1 MCSLLR
7 LIPPEASL
15 ELRMEKVAATIMKK
29 LEPLLEQWIEGGGSF
44 DSFTDLYL
52 RRWIHSCVFPCPQ
65 LPEESRSFVV
75 K

>member
-15 ELRMEKVAATIMKK
+15 GLRMEKVAAAIMKK
-29 LEPLLEQWIEGGGSF
+29 LEPLLDQWIKDGGSF

-52 RRWIHSCVFPCPQ
+52 RRWMHSYVFPCPQ
-65 LPEESRSFVV
+65 LPEEPCSYVI